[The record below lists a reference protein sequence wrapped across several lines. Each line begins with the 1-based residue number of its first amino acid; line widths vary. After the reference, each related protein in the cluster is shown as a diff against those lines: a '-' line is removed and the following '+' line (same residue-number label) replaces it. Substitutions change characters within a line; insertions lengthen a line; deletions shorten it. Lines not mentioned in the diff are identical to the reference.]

1 MPNANSDPTELLW
14 MWRAGVENTKTGR
27 PAASQT
33 VLWEADAR
41 PRSCCLPQLQL
52 FTHAGW
58 KSGRE
63 KDVVLRSCPCLFG
76 PVRTLV
82 GNVTALCYEPVTL
95 HESPGGNRA
104 IRKAGKREED
114 FIPRDW

>member
-82 GNVTALCYEPVTL
+82 GNVTALCSEPVTL